1 MININSN
8 SNNTITNNTTN
19 KIKAPGFQS
28 LLTQQLN
35 SCGEQH
41 QFHQMQPQTQHLQQT
56 LAASSQ
62 VPSHTLFQPD
72 EATFDKGQISSND
85 PFGATALSSLAL
97 VLDGHLKL
105 LDDDDMGMMHNMGEY
120 EDLLSYISS
129 PTPQ

>member
-1 MININSN
+1 
-8 SNNTITNNTTN
+8 
-19 KIKAPGFQS
+19 
-28 LLTQQLN
+28 
-35 SCGEQH
+35 
-41 QFHQMQPQTQHLQQT
+41 MQPQT
-56 LAASSQ
+56 
-62 VPSHTLFQPD
+62 QPD

-105 LDDDDMGMMHNMGEY
+105 LDDDNMGMIHNMGEY